1 MDILFPSS
9 DSQTRKFLAKS
20 RPDLVASGPLASPSP
35 VPATLNLEDFFYYR
49 ERLAALNN
57 YVLAMQPSTLSQLWR
72 QRGQVDGLGRL
83 LSRDG
88 RGPYSTAMDLLPRR
102 FSGSTLALSMRYREW
117 NEEDADGYSME
128 HSQGVLDDPQQ
139 PLADLDQRD
148 LAQPLPDNRDLLSTL
163 VE

>member
-9 DSQTRKFLAKS
+9 DSRTRKFLAKG
-20 RPDLVASGPLASPSP
+20 RPDLMESGPLASLSP
-35 VPATLNLEDFFYYR
+35 VPVALNLEDFLYYR
-49 ERLAALNN
+49 ERLVALNN
-57 YVLAMQPSTLSQLWR
+57 YVLSTQPSTLTQLWR

-83 LSRDG
+83 LSRDR
-88 RGPYSTAMDLLPRR
+88 RGPYSTAIDLLPRR

-128 HSQGVLDDPQQ
+128 DSQEVLDDPQRGS
-139 PLADLDQRD
+139 ADSDQRD
-148 LAQPLPDNRDLLSTL
+148 LAQPLLEDRDLLSTI